1 MKGQKM
7 GRLPEKGTK
16 RKSGTRGTL
25 AFPTH
30 EKSDGE
36 PSLNASPAEK
46 CPDTDLQ
53 KNCCLSAFEI

>member
-16 RKSGTRGTL
+16 RKSGARGTL

-46 CPDTDLQ
+46 CPETDLQ
-53 KNCCLSAFEI
+53 K